1 MMTICKNGMEI
12 GAFDAPRRKVPV
24 LGFRDGKSGVV
35 SVVGYFRSEELADEF
50 VAALAAMCGAE
61 AVPNGRSADWIYQY
75 KDCGRNGWIIDE
87 ASTKAIRQHGEALNP
102 STMTLSQAISV
113 YSNAA
118 ACDTAL
124 AGKQKERIAKWLVEL
139 RDRRLND
146 VAPGVAP
153 SGTCCQSAARTAKNA
168 AGWIPCSEKQPENA
182 GPALVYLGG
191 GCIEVDCWN
200 GKKWIDCGGE
210 IMHPV
215 FWMPLPEPPKDILAD
230 AAATPG
236 NCRGGCCQPAAET
249 AGNAADDTDAE
260 WIPCSEQM
268 PEKDCAVIVAVYGS
282 DMIVPEPGE
291 TPEEAAERIRKEHRY
306 TTEAFLGSDGWYTP
320 DYCPLMV
327 APTYW
332 MPMPEAPELGAP
344 EKARAKRQRENAAAD
359 QAERSGA
366 DSIADAANICQQV
379 HAELWRL
386 FDRLRGTL
394 ADEAVLRA
402 DRLHAIQIAADQMLH
417 TADTV
422 RTAQKSLI
430 LSAAK
435 DQGSEPEM
443 QKVRHAAWI
452 HEPEYHET
460 VCSLCGAVS
469 PNGWYWRYCHH
480 CGARMDRK
488 EGAGNDKP

>member
-24 LGFRDGKSGVV
+24 LGIRDGKSGVV

-50 VAALAAMCGAE
+50 VSALAAMCGAE
-61 AVPNGRSADWIYQY
+61 AVQNGRSADWIYQY
-75 KDCGRNGWIIDE
+75 RDCGRNGWIIDE
-87 ASTKAIRQHGEALNP
+87 ASTKTIRQHGEALNP
-102 STMTLSQAISV
+102 RTMTLSQAISV

-153 SGTCCQSAARTAKNA
+153 SGTCCRSAAWK
-168 AGWIPCSEKQPENA
+168 
-182 GPALVYLGG
+182 
-191 GCIEVDCWN
+191 
-200 GKKWIDCGGE
+200 
-210 IMHPV
+210 
-215 FWMPLPEPPKDILAD
+215 
-230 AAATPG
+230 
-236 NCRGGCCQPAAET
+236 
-249 AGNAADDTDAE
+249 AGNAADNTGAE

-268 PEKDCAVIVAVYGS
+268 PEVDRTVLAAVYGS
-282 DMIVPEPGE
+282 DLIVPEPGE

-306 TTEAFLGSDGWYTP
+306 TTEAFLCSDGWYTP

-344 EKARAKRQRENAAAD
+344 EKARAKRQRGNAAAD

-366 DSIADAANICQQV
+366 DSIADAANVCQQV
-379 HAELWRL
+379 HEELWRL
-386 FDRLRGTL
+386 FDRLRGAL

-402 DRLHAIQIAADQMLH
+402 DRLHALQIAADQMLH

-435 DQGSEPEM
+435 DQAAEPEM

-469 PNGWYWRYCHH
+469 PNGWFWRYCHH

-488 EGAGNDKP
+488 ESAGNDKP